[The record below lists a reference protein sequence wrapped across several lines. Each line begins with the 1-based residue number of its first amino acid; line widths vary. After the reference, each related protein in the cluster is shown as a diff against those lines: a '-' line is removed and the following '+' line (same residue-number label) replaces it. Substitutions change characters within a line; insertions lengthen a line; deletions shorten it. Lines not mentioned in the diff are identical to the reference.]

1 MKKFKV
7 TFRFAQSSQIVS
19 QIVKAI
25 DEDEAVQQVFDM
37 YDDDDIQID
46 EIFDVFDTPLAKKHI
61 HIDMP
66 DGFTYA
72 IPVMVIAEHKA
83 SKVTKYNG
91 DLNFYQAMTTE
102 VLPEFESD
110 EYAIKDWAKNN
121 MNWADVKKYAVRLEK
136 KQIDYQDV
144 WVNGEMTIG

>member
-7 TFRFAQSSQIVS
+7 TFRFAHSSQIVS

-46 EIFDVFDTPLAKKHI
+46 EIFDVFDTPISQKHI

-121 MNWADVKKYAVRLEK
+121 MNWADVEKYAVRLEK
-136 KQIDYQDV
+136 SKK
-144 WVNGEMTIG
+144 